1 MPEAE
6 SGPAL
11 PLEGVVVVDLSR
23 LVSGNML
30 THVLADLG
38 ATVIKVEAPR
48 KGDELRAWQ
57 RQGVSTYWLAYSR
70 NKDSVELDM
79 RSPEGRQALHG
90 GSDGVIRPKPRSG
103 ILGDADEQHFVRA
116 FGRGHAAEHRS
127 RADSRMPPSGR
138 RSGRT
143 SGR

>member
-1 MPEAE
+1 MTE
-6 SGPAL
+6 SASTTPL
-11 PLEGVVVVDLSR
+11 PLADVVVVDLSR

-70 NKDSVELDM
+70 NKDSVELDL
-79 RSPEGRQALHG
+79 RSAEGKAALH
-90 GSDGVIRPKPRSG
+90 DLLR
-103 ILGDADEQHFVRA
+103 
-116 FGRGHAAEHRS
+116 
-127 RADSRMPPSGR
+127 RADILVENFRPGHEPRLGHRAATTR
-138 RSGRT
+138 RR
-143 SGR
+143 